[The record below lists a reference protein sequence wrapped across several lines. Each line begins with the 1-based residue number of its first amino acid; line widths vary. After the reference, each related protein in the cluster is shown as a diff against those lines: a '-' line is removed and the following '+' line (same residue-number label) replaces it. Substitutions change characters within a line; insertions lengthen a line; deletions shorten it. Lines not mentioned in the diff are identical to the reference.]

1 MNIKDFK
8 VGQTVFIL
16 DNDARSKK
24 KEPVMYIVT
33 NVGRKYVT
41 VRCGSWITQFGA
53 EEWADGFLVEKTEFG
68 SKKYL
73 FPSQESVNNYLER
86 QDLQVRLR
94 MATEWQKVG
103 RYSLKQLRAVVRIL
117 ENPAGEEAA
126 K

>member
-53 EEWADGFLVEKTEFG
+53 EEWADGLGHPDHFSVE
-68 SKKYL
+68 
-73 FPSQESVNNYLER
+73 P
-86 QDLQVRLR
+86 DLS
-94 MATEWQKVG
+94 G
-103 RYSLKQLRAVVRIL
+103 
-117 ENPAGEEAA
+117 
-126 K
+126 